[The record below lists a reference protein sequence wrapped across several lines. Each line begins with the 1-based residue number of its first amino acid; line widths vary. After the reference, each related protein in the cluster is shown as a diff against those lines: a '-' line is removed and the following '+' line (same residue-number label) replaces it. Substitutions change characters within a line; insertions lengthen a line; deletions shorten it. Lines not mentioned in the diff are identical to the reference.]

1 MPLRRFFGV
10 ATVCRLPNKSQKSGL
25 RQAGLTQGA
34 KVNSL
39 SLDDIKVCGW
49 IVRMTKPLANVESE
63 ATSVREG
70 ELLWTPSAAQIEEAN
85 LTRFAKWL
93 SRERGLRFENYEG
106 MWQWSVNDLEA
117 FWQAMW
123 DYFGVESSQPH
134 TRVLG
139 KRAMPGAEWFP
150 GARLNY
156 AQHVLRNERAGT
168 DAVLFKSET
177 TPLTGVPWESFAG
190 QVRIL
195 ATRLRDLG
203 VRPGDRVV
211 AFMPNIPQ
219 TMIAMLATTAIG
231 AIWACCSP
239 DFGSRGVIDRIQ
251 QLTPKVLVCVD
262 GYRYG
267 GKTFERKRELAE
279 IIAALEG
286 LEHVIYLPYLNVD
299 DRKGPSESSLVWDDL
314 MNRPAVSQESF
325 EFEQIPFDH
334 PLWVLFSSGTTGLP
348 KAIVQSH
355 GGILLEQL
363 KLQHFHMDYHAGER
377 AFFFTTSGWM
387 MWNFLASM
395 PLSGV
400 CPVLYDGNPA
410 YPTPDVLWK
419 VAQDSRASFFGA
431 SPAYVDVMAKAGI
444 VPRERFDLS
453 HLRAIMPAGSPVSP
467 ECTAWFYR
475 NVKQDVWIAT
485 GSGGTDCCTG
495 FVGGVPTQPVYAGEI
510 QARSL
515 GVAAHAFNEKGES
528 VVDEVGELVLTE
540 PMPSMP
546 IYFWNDKDG
555 SRYRESYFDE
565 YPGVWRHGDFFRI
578 NRRGGCFV
586 LGRSDATLN
595 RLGVRIGTAEIYR
608 ALAQLEEIE
617 DALVVNLDLPGGRF
631 FMPLFVKLVDGL
643 RLDAD
648 LERKICDRLKREYT
662 PRHVPDRVIQAPGIP
677 MTLTRKKMEVPVRKI
692 LLGAPV
698 EQAANRNAM
707 ANPDSLDFF
716 VNYAK
721 AQKDYS
727 LATDQVL
734 AGGRSEA
741 GTLEKTDGR

>member
-1 MPLRRFFGV
+1 MPLHQPR
-10 ATVCRLPNKSQKSGL
+10 
-25 RQAGLTQGA
+25 LTQDA

-39 SLDDIKVCGW
+39 SLGPATIGNGTD
-49 IVRMTKPLANVESE
+49 RMTKPLANVESE
-63 ATSVREG
+63 SVGIREG
-70 ELLWTPSAAQIEEAN
+70 ELLWTPSAAQVEDAN
-85 LTRFAKWL
+85 LTRFAQWL
-93 SRERGLRFENYEG
+93 ALDRGLHFDSYDA
-106 MWQWSVNDLEA
+106 MWRWSVRELEE

-123 DYFGVESSQPH
+123 DYFGIESSAEH
-134 TRVLG
+134 ARVLG
-139 KRAMPGAEWFP
+139 KRSMPGAEWFP

-156 AQHVLRNERAGT
+156 AQHVLRNERSGT
-168 DAVLFKSET
+168 DALLFMSET
-177 TPLTGVPWESFAG
+177 ALLTSVPWETFAG

-195 ATRLRDLG
+195 ATRLRALG
-203 VRPGDRVV
+203 VLPGDRVV
-211 AFMPNIPQ
+211 AYMPNIPQ
-219 TMIAMLATTAIG
+219 TMIAMLAATAIG
-231 AIWACCSP
+231 AVWACCSP

-251 QLTPKVLVCVD
+251 QLAPKILFCVD

-267 GKTFERKRELAE
+267 GKAFDRRKELAE
-279 IIAALEG
+279 IIDALDG
-286 LEHVIYLPYLNVD
+286 LEHVVHLPYLNAED
-299 DRKGPSESSLVWDDL
+299 HEGPCVAALQWSDL
-314 MNRPAVSQESF
+314 LERAAISKEKF
-325 EFEQIPFDH
+325 EFEHVPFGH

-363 KLQHFHMDYHAGER
+363 KLQHFHMDYRAGER

-431 SPAYVDVMAKAGI
+431 SPAYVEVMAKAGI
-444 VPRERFDLS
+444 VPGMRFDLS
-453 HLRAIMPAGSPVSP
+453 HLRAVMPAGSPVSP

-475 NVKQDVWIAT
+475 NVKQDLLVAT

-510 QARSL
+510 QGRSL
-515 GVAAHAFNEKGES
+515 GVAAYAFNERGES

-555 SRYRESYFDE
+555 SRYRESYFDV
-565 YPGVWRHGDFFRI
+565 YPGVWRHGDFFRV

-595 RLGVRIGTAEIYR
+595 RQGVRMGTAEIYR
-608 ALAQLEEIE
+608 ALAQLEEVE
-617 DALVVNLDLPGGRF
+617 EALVVNLDLPGGKF
-631 FMPLFVKLVDGL
+631 FMPLFVKLIDGL
-643 RLDAD
+643 RLDAE
-648 LERKICDRLKREYT
+648 LERRICEKLRREYS

-677 MTLTRKKMEVPVRKI
+677 VTLTRKKMEVPVRKI
-692 LLGAPV
+692 LLGTPV
-698 EQAANRNAM
+698 ELAANRNAM
-707 ANPDSLDFF
+707 ANPESLDFF
-716 VNYAK
+716 ANYAK
-721 AQKDYS
+721 TQKDYS
-727 LATDQVL
+727 LASTQAVV
-734 AGGRSEA
+734 AGSREVGIA
-741 GTLEKTDGR
+741 EKTDGR

>member
-1 MPLRRFFGV
+1 VTDRITNRV
-10 ATVCRLPNKSQKSGL
+10 ANTETEGP
-25 RQAGLTQGA
+25 A
-34 KVNSL
+34 
-39 SLDDIKVCGW
+39 
-49 IVRMTKPLANVESE
+49 
-63 ATSVREG
+63 VREG
-70 ELLWTPSAAQIEEAN
+70 ELLWTPSAAQVEDAN
-85 LTRFAKWL
+85 LRRFARWL
-93 SRERGLRFENYEG
+93 VRERGLQFDSYHAL
-106 MWQWSVNDLEA
+106 WQWSVTELEE

-123 DYFGVESSQPH
+123 DYFGIQSSARH
-134 TRVLG
+134 SRVLG
-139 KRAMPGAEWFP
+139 KRTMPGAEWFP

-156 AQHVLRNERAGT
+156 AEHVLRNERAGN
-168 DAVLFKSET
+168 DALLFSSET
-177 TPLTGVPWESFAG
+177 TLLTGVSWEVFAG

-195 ATRLRDLG
+195 ATRLRELG

-211 AFMPNIPQ
+211 AYMPNIPQ

-239 DFGSRGVIDRIQ
+239 DFGSSGVIDRIQ
-251 QLTPKVLVCVD
+251 QLSPKVLFCVD

-267 GKTFERKRELAE
+267 GKVFDRKDALAK
-279 IIAALEG
+279 IIAVLEG
-286 LEHVIYLPYLNVD
+286 LEHVIHLSYLNPE
-299 DRKGPSESSLVWDDL
+299 DRGGPCEGVLHWSNLLEHE
-314 MNRPAVSQESF
+314 AVSREEF
-325 EFEQIPFDH
+325 EFEQVPFDH

-363 KLQHFHMDYHAGER
+363 KLQHFHMDYRAGER

-410 YPTPDVLWK
+410 YPAPDVLWK

-431 SPAYVDVMAKAGI
+431 SPAYVEVMAKAGI

-453 HLRAIMPAGSPVSP
+453 HLRAVMPAGSPVSP

-475 NVKQDVWIAT
+475 NVKQDLLVAT

-510 QARSL
+510 QGRSL
-515 GVAAHAFNEKGES
+515 GVAAYAFNEKGES

-546 IYFWNDKDG
+546 VYFWNDKDG

-565 YPGVWRHGDFFRI
+565 YPGIWRHGDFFRV
-578 NRRGGCFV
+578 NQRGGCFV

-608 ALAQLEEIE
+608 ALTQLEEIE
-617 DALVVNLDLPGGRF
+617 DTLVVNLNLPGGKF
-631 FMPLFVKLVDGL
+631 FMPLFVKLTDGL

-648 LERKICDRLKREYT
+648 LERKIGERLRREYT
-662 PRHVPDRVIQAPGIP
+662 PRHVPDRVIQVPGIP
-677 MTLTRKKMEVPVRKI
+677 VTLTRKKMEVPVRKI
-692 LLGAPV
+692 LLGVAV
-698 EQAANRNAM
+698 EQAANRHAM

-721 AQKDYS
+721 MQNDYS
-727 LATDQVL
+727 LAADQASVGEK
-734 AGGRSEA
+734 AEGR
-741 GTLEKTDGR
+741 TVEKTNGR

>member
-1 MPLRRFFGV
+1 M
-10 ATVCRLPNKSQKSGL
+10 A
-25 RQAGLTQGA
+25 
-34 KVNSL
+34 
-39 SLDDIKVCGW
+39 
-49 IVRMTKPLANVESE
+49 KPLANVESE
-63 ATSVREG
+63 ATSVHEG
-70 ELLWTPSAAQIEEAN
+70 ELLWTPSSAQIENAN
-85 LTRFAKWL
+85 LARFARWL
-93 SRERGLRFENYEG
+93 ARERGLHFASYEA
-106 MWQWSVNDLEA
+106 MWQWSVSEIED

-123 DYFGVESSQPH
+123 DYFGIQSSARH
-134 TRVLG
+134 TKVLG

-156 AQHVLRNERAGT
+156 AQHVLRNERTGT
-168 DAVLFKSET
+168 DALLFMSET
-177 TPLTGVPWESFAG
+177 APLRGVPWEVFAG

-195 ATRLRDLG
+195 ATRLRELG
-203 VRPGDRVV
+203 ARPGDRVV
-211 AFMPNIPQ
+211 AYMPNIPQ
-219 TMIAMLATTAIG
+219 TMIAMLAATAIG

-251 QLTPKVLVCVD
+251 QLDPKILFCVD

-267 GKTFERKRELAE
+267 GKAFDRKKELAE
-279 IIAALEG
+279 IIGALEG
-286 LEHVIYLPYLNVD
+286 LEHVVYLPYLNAE
-299 DRKGPSESSLVWDDL
+299 DREGPREGALQWSDL
-314 MNRPAVSQESF
+314 LEHAPISKEEF
-325 EFEQIPFDH
+325 EFEQVSFGH

-348 KAIVQSH
+348 KAIVQGH

-363 KLQHFHMDYHAGER
+363 KLQHFHMDYRAGER

-395 PLSGV
+395 PLCGV

-410 YPTPDVLWK
+410 FPEPDVLWK

-431 SPAYVDVMAKAGI
+431 SPAYVEVMAKAGI

-453 HLRAIMPAGSPVSP
+453 HLRAVMPAGSPVSP

-475 NVKQDVWIAT
+475 NVKQDLLVAT

-510 QARSL
+510 QGRSL

-528 VVDEVGELVLTE
+528 VIDEVGELVLTE
-540 PMPSMP
+540 PLPSMP

-555 SRYRESYFDE
+555 SRYRESYFDV

-608 ALAQLEEIE
+608 ALANLAEIE
-617 DALVVNLDLPGGRF
+617 DALIVNLDLPGGKF
-631 FMPLFVKLVDGL
+631 FMPLFVKLVEGL
-643 RLDAD
+643 RLHDE
-648 LERKICDRLKREYT
+648 LERKIRERLRREYT
-662 PRHVPDRVIQAPGIP
+662 PRHVPDRIIQAPGIP

-692 LLGAPV
+692 LLGVPL
-698 EQAANRNAM
+698 EHAANRNAT

-716 VNYAK
+716 VNYAGT
-721 AQKDYS
+721 QQDYS
-727 LATDQVL
+727 LATNQAVA
-734 AGGRSEA
+734 AGGSEVQNAERSDE
-741 GTLEKTDGR
+741 R